1 MRYLKIYENLIHTF
15 NQEDLDDIS
24 DVFQDIVDEYS
35 LYKIETLTTNS
46 YKILFSNSDSL
57 RLNPKF
63 KEHYYS
69 EIDIGINCKELFN
82 STIYTNSNI
91 NNFIK
96 RCNNIGY
103 KATIASRFSTLDNFL
118 MRISIVK

>member
-1 MRYLKIYENLIHTF
+1 MRHLKIYEHLIHTF
-15 NQEDLDDIS
+15 SQEDLDDII
-24 DVFQDIVDEYS
+24 DIFQDIVDEYS
-35 LYKIETLTTNS
+35 LYKIGDLPINS

-57 RLNPKF
+57 RLNPEF
-63 KEHYYS
+63 KEYYYS
-69 EIDIGINCKELFN
+69 EINIGINCKELFN
-82 STIYTNSNI
+82 NTIYTNSDI

-96 RCNNIGY
+96 RCNSMGY